1 MDAPVPILVITGQT
15 ASGKEALALAAA
27 ARLGGEIISA
37 DSMKVYR
44 EMDIGTAKASPEQR
58 AAVPHHL
65 LDVAD
70 PGDVFST
77 ADWRRMAEETI
88 LAIRARG
95 RAAILSGGTPLY
107 LKSLLEGMFEGPAAH
122 AGIRERLKVEAEN
135 YGTPVLHDRLAE
147 IDPVAAGRIH
157 PNDLRRI
164 TRALEVWVLTGTP
177 ISELQKQWGRQ
188 SPRWRPL
195 VAAIR
200 RDREDLT
207 ARIGRRVDRMLAAG
221 LIDEVRRLAARPA
234 GLARGA
240 RQALGY
246 AEVLDF
252 LAGRLTQEELAP
264 AIIAHTRQFA
274 RRQMTW
280 LTRFPAVSWLDAAP
294 DTPTDLLADRVVGLW
309 QEHLGGAGA
318 P

>member
-1 MDAPVPILVITGQT
+1 MEAPVPILVITGQT

-27 ARLGGEIISA
+27 ARLGGEIVSA

-44 EMDIGTAKASPEQR
+44 EMDIGTAKPSAGQR

-70 PGDVFST
+70 PGEVFST
-77 ADWRRMAEETI
+77 AEWRRMAEETI
-88 LAIRARG
+88 LAIRTRG
-95 RAAILSGGTPLY
+95 RAAIISGGTPLY
-107 LKSLLEGMFEGPAAH
+107 LKSLLEGIFEGPAANT
-122 AGIRERLKVEAEN
+122 AIRERLKAEAETFS
-135 YGTPVLHDRLAE
+135 TPALHERLAKV
-147 IDPVAAGRIH
+147 DPVAAGRIH

-164 TRALEVWVLTGTP
+164 TRALEVWELTGTP
-177 ISELQKQWGRQ
+177 ISELQKQWGQ
-188 SPRWRPL
+188 ASPRWRPL

-207 ARIGRRVDRMLAAG
+207 RRIGRRVERMMAAG

-252 LAGRLTQEELAP
+252 LAGRVTEEELVP
-264 AIIAHTRQFA
+264 AIVAHTRQFA

-280 LTRFPAVSWLDAAP
+280 LSRFPDVAWLDAAP
-294 DTPTDLLADRVVGLW
+294 DAPTDTLADRVVALW
-309 QEHLGGAGA
+309 QEHVKAK

>member
-27 ARLGGEIISA
+27 ARLGGEIVSA

-44 EMDIGTAKASPEQR
+44 EMDIGTAKPSAGQR

-70 PGDVFST
+70 PGEVFST
-77 ADWRRMAEETI
+77 AEWRRMAEETI
-88 LAIRARG
+88 LAIRTRG
-95 RAAILSGGTPLY
+95 RAAIISGGTPLY
-107 LKSLLEGMFEGPAAH
+107 LKSLLEGIFEGPAANT
-122 AGIRERLKVEAEN
+122 AIRERLKAEAETFS
-135 YGTPVLHDRLAE
+135 TPALHERLAK

-164 TRALEVWVLTGTP
+164 TRALEVWELTGTP
-177 ISELQKQWGRQ
+177 ISELQKQWGQ
-188 SPRWRPL
+188 ASPRWRPL

-207 ARIGRRVDRMLAAG
+207 HRIRRRVERMMAAG
-221 LIDEVRRLAARPA
+221 LVDEVRRLAARPA

-252 LAGRLTQEELAP
+252 LAGRVTEEELVP
-264 AIIAHTRQFA
+264 AIVAHTRQFA

-280 LTRFPAVSWLDAAP
+280 LSRFPDVAWLDAAP
-294 DTPTDLLADRVVGLW
+294 DAPTDTLADRVVALW
-309 QEHLGGAGA
+309 QEHVKAK

>member
-15 ASGKEALALAAA
+15 ASGKEALTLAAA
-27 ARLGGEIISA
+27 ARLGGEIVSA

-44 EMDIGTAKASPEQR
+44 EMDIGTAKPSAEQR

-77 ADWRRMAEETI
+77 AEWRRMAEET
-88 LAIRARG
+88 LAAIHARG
-95 RAAILSGGTPLY
+95 RTPMISGGTPLY
-107 LKSLLEGMFEGPAAH
+107 LKSLLEGMFEGPAAD
-122 AGIRERLKVEAEN
+122 AALRERLRIEAETFS
-135 YGTPVLHDRLAE
+135 TPALHERLAKV
-147 IDPVAAGRIH
+147 DPLAASRIH

-164 TRALEVWVLTGTP
+164 TRALEIWELTGTP

-200 RDREDLT
+200 RNREDLT
-207 ARIGRRVDRMLAAG
+207 ARIRRRVERMMAAG
-221 LIDEVRRLAARPA
+221 LVDEVRRLAARPA

-252 LAGRLTQEELAP
+252 LAGRVTEEELVP

-280 LTRFPAVSWLDAAP
+280 LARFPDIVWLDAAP
-294 DTPTDLLADRVVGLW
+294 DTPTDALADRVVTLW
-309 QEHLGGAGA
+309 HEHLGAK
-318 P
+318 PQP

>member
-15 ASGKEALALAAA
+15 AGGKEALALAAA

-44 EMDIGTAKASPEQR
+44 EMDIGTAKASADQR

-70 PGDVFST
+70 PGEVFST
-77 ADWRRMAEETI
+77 AQWRRMAEEAI
-88 LAIRARG
+88 AAIRARG
-95 RAAILSGGTPLY
+95 RVAIISGGTPLY
-107 LKSLLEGMFEGPAAH
+107 LKALLEGMFEGPAAN
-122 AGIRERLKVEAEN
+122 AVIRERLKVEAETF
-135 YGTPVLHDRLAE
+135 GTPALHERLAK
-147 IDPVAAGRIH
+147 IDPVAASRIH

-164 TRALEVWVLTGTP
+164 TRALEVWELTGTP
-177 ISELQKQWGRQ
+177 ISELQKQWGQ
-188 SPRWRPL
+188 ASPRWRPL

-200 RDREDLT
+200 CGREDLT
-207 ARIGRRVDRMLAAG
+207 RRIRRRVERMMAAG
-221 LIDEVRRLAARPA
+221 LVDEVRRLAARPA

-252 LAGRLTQEELAP
+252 LAGRLAEEELAP
-264 AIIAHTRQFA
+264 AIVAHTRQFA

-280 LTRFPAVSWLDAAP
+280 LVRFPDITWLDAAP
-294 DTPTDLLADRVVGLW
+294 DTPTDALADEVVRLW
-309 QEHLGGAGA
+309 QAHVGA
-318 P
+318 

>member
-27 ARLGGEIISA
+27 ARLGGEIVSA

-44 EMDIGTAKASPEQR
+44 EMDIGTAKPSAEQR

-70 PGDVFST
+70 PGEVFST
-77 ADWRRMAEETI
+77 AAWRRMAEEN
-88 LAIRARG
+88 LAAIHARG
-95 RAAILSGGTPLY
+95 RTPIVSGGTPLY
-107 LKSLLEGMFEGPAAH
+107 LKALLEGMFEGPAAD
-122 AGIRERLKVEAEN
+122 AALRERLRIEAETF
-135 YGTPVLHDRLAE
+135 GTPALHERLAK

-164 TRALEVWVLTGTP
+164 TRALEIWELTGTP

-195 VAAIR
+195 VVAIR
-200 RDREDLT
+200 RDRDDLT
-207 ARIGRRVDRMLAAG
+207 RRIRRRVEWMIATG
-221 LIDEVRRLAARPA
+221 LVDEVRRLAARPA

-246 AEVLDF
+246 AEALDF
-252 LAGRLTQEELAP
+252 LGGRLTERDLVP

-280 LTRFPAVSWLDAAP
+280 LARFPAIVWLAAAP
-294 DTPTDLLADRVVGLW
+294 DAPTEALADEVVRLW
-309 QEHLGGAGA
+309 HAHLGVK

>member
-1 MDAPVPILVITGQT
+1 MGAPVPILVITGQT

-27 ARLGGEIISA
+27 ARLGGEIVSA

-44 EMDIGTAKASPEQR
+44 EMDIGTAKASAQQR
-58 AAVPHHL
+58 TAVPHHL

-70 PGDVFST
+70 PGEVFST
-77 ADWRRMAEETI
+77 AAWRRMAEETI
-88 LAIRARG
+88 SAIHARG
-95 RAAILSGGTPLY
+95 RTPIVSGGTPLY
-107 LKSLLEGMFEGPAAH
+107 LKALLEGMFEGPAADP
-122 AGIRERLKVEAEN
+122 AIRERLKVEAE
-135 YGTPVLHDRLAE
+135 TFAAPALHERLAKV
-147 IDPVAAGRIH
+147 DPVAASRIH

-164 TRALEVWVLTGTP
+164 TRALEVWELTGTP
-177 ISELQKQWGRQ
+177 ISELQKQWGRR
-188 SPRWRPL
+188 SPRWQPL

-200 RDREDLT
+200 RQHEDLT
-207 ARIGRRVDRMLAAG
+207 ERIRRRVERMIATG
-221 LIDEVRRLAARPA
+221 LVDEVRRLAARPG

-252 LAGRLTQEELAP
+252 LAGRLTERELVP

-280 LTRFPAVSWLDAAP
+280 LARFPDITWLDAAP
-294 DTPTDLLADRVVGLW
+294 DTPTDALADEVVRLW
-309 QEHLGGAGA
+309 QAHVGA
-318 P
+318 